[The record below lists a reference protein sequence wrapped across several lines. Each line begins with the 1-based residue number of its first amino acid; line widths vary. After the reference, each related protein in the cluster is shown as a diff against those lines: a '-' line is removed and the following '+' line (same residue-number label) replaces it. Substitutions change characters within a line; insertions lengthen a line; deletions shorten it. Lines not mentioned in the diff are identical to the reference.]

1 MTLCREMTK
10 EFFRFSKSIL
20 GNGNFV
26 VIQCLSL
33 EALINKFPFFS
44 VFPSAFFFF
53 PTSVSVPS
61 TGKGK
66 DRENLTPKLT
76 QSATQNPYLP
86 ESKSIRRSKMNCQM
100 ITRAKH
106 NNSTHLEHL
115 QQSRTNAK
123 KATPCFSAL
132 LNSPLNMPCQL
143 SRSVAV
149 VSHWLHR
156 LIQAEHIVNPL
167 LFEANAANADQ

>member
-1 MTLCREMTK
+1 MTK

-20 GNGNFV
+20 GIGNFV
-26 VIQCLSL
+26 VIQCFSL

-66 DRENLTPKLT
+66 TGNLTQKLT

-86 ESKSIRRSKMNCQM
+86 ESKSIRRKTDELQNDYQSK
-100 ITRAKH
+100 A
-106 NNSTHLEHL
+106 
-115 QQSRTNAK
+115 QQ
-123 KATPCFSAL
+123 
-132 LNSPLNMPCQL
+132 
-143 SRSVAV
+143 
-149 VSHWLHR
+149 
-156 LIQAEHIVNPL
+156 
-167 LFEANAANADQ
+167 